1 MPKIGGS
8 MAVIILVVDDS
19 LPMRS
24 VIIKTIK
31 VSGYGSANFLQASN
45 GREAMRTLGNEWV
58 DLVITDYN
66 MPDMDGMELISE
78 MKRDETLRCIPVLV
92 VTTEGS
98 RTRVEEFIQK
108 GAAGYIQKPFTPE
121 VIRTKLNNILGEIKD
136 EESVESRNE
145 ELDF

>member
-1 MPKIGGS
+1 
-8 MAVIILVVDDS
+8 MAVNILVVDDS

-45 GREAMRTLGNEWV
+45 GREAIKTLEEQWV

-66 MPDMDGMELISE
+66 MPGMDGMELISE
-78 MKRDETLRCIPVLV
+78 MKQDETLRSIPVLV

-98 RTRVEEFIQK
+98 QMRVEEFIKK

-121 VIRTKLNNILGEIKD
+121 VIRMKLNKILGEIKD
-136 EESVESRNE
+136 EEPVESSNE
-145 ELDF
+145 DLDF

>member
-1 MPKIGGS
+1 
-8 MAVIILVVDDS
+8 MAVNILVVDDS

-45 GREAMRTLGNEWV
+45 GREAIKTLENQWV

-66 MPDMDGMELISE
+66 MPGMDGMELISE
-78 MKRDETLRCIPVLV
+78 MKQDETLRSIPVLV

-98 RTRVEEFIQK
+98 QMRVEEFIKK

-121 VIRTKLNNILGEIKD
+121 VIRMKLNKILGEIKD
-136 EESVESRNE
+136 EEPVESSNE
-145 ELDF
+145 DLDF

>member
-1 MPKIGGS
+1 
-8 MAVIILVVDDS
+8 
-19 LPMRS
+19 
-24 VIIKTIK
+24 
-31 VSGYGSANFLQASN
+31 
-45 GREAMRTLGNEWV
+45 
-58 DLVITDYN
+58 
-66 MPDMDGMELISE
+66 